1 MTEAGTLTLQLIA
14 IYVMGIIGIV
24 SVVRAMV
31 ADVERWERG
40 GE

>member
-1 MTEAGTLTLQLIA
+1 MTEAGTLILQLIA
-14 IYVMGIIGIV
+14 IYVGCISGVV